1 MYGMARERT
10 TGTRTGKTR
19 FAAYLDAI
27 AAVLGD
33 VRRAASARAYCTGLL
48 LPGERKS
55 VEPMAARIEPGR
67 VQAKHQSLHH
77 VVAKAEWD
85 DAALLAAVRAQ
96 VLPAIE
102 RHGPVA
108 YWIIDDTS
116 FPKQGRHSVGV
127 ARQYCGELGKQD
139 NCQVAVS
146 LYVAND
152 HASLPIAY
160 RLYLPETWAEDPA
173 RRAKAGIPEEVGFAT
188 KTAIVLGQIRQALA
202 DGVPEGLVLGG
213 AGYGDETGFRVG
225 VDALGLRYVLGVRPG
240 TTVWPPGTGPRP
252 PPAAFPPAAL
262 AEPLQPPPVP
272 WSGRG
277 RPPIRLRRGPENQPV
292 ALKPLA
298 ESLAPRAWRKVT
310 WREGTRA
317 GLSSRF
323 AALRVR
329 PAHRDTLRSEPW
341 PEAWLLIEWPAG
353 AHEPSKYWLSNLP
366 PRIALKRLVH
376 TAKARWRI
384 ERDYQELKQEIGL
397 GHYEGRGWRGFHHH
411 ASLSIAAY
419 GFLVAER
426 CLFPPQ
432 ARFTRERI
440 GAPALP
446 QGFQPRGAAH
456 PA

>member
-1 MYGMARERT
+1 MAQERT
-10 TGTRTGKTR
+10 KGSQSGEAR
-19 FAAYLDAI
+19 FAAYLEAI
-27 AAVLGD
+27 TAGLGD
-33 VRRAASARAYCTGLL
+33 VRRAASARTYCTGLL

-55 VEPMAARIEPGR
+55 IEPMAARIEPGR

-85 DAALLAAVRAQ
+85 DATMLAAVRAR

-116 FPKQGRHSVGV
+116 FPKQGSHSVGV
-127 ARQYCGELGKQD
+127 ARQYCGVLGKQD
-139 NCQVAVS
+139 SCQVAVS
-146 LYVAND
+146 LSVAND

-160 RLYLPETWAEDPA
+160 RLYLPETWAEDPG
-173 RRAKAGIPEEVGFAT
+173 RRAKAGVPAEIGFAT
-188 KTAIVLGQIRQALA
+188 KPQIALGQIRQALA
-202 DGVPEGLVLGG
+202 DSVPVGTVLGD
-213 AGYGDETGFRVG
+213 AGYGDETDFRAG
-225 VDALGLRYVLGVRPG
+225 VDALGLHYVLGVRPG
-240 TTVWPPGTGPRP
+240 TTVWPPGTGPL
-252 PPAAFPPAAL
+252 PPA
-262 AEPLQPPPVP
+262 P

-277 RPPIRLRRGPENQPV
+277 RLPTRLRRGPQNQPV

-298 ESLAPRAWRKVT
+298 ESLPPRAWRTVT

-317 GLSSRF
+317 ALTSRF
-323 AALRVR
+323 AVLRVR
-329 PAHRDTLRSEPW
+329 PAHRDTRRSEPW
-341 PEAWLLIEWPAG
+341 PEEWLLIEWPAG
-353 AHEPSKYWLSNLP
+353 ADEPTKYWLSNLP
-366 PRIALKRLVH
+366 PRTALKRLVH
-376 TAKARWRI
+376 IAKARWLI

-411 ASLSIAAY
+411 ASFCIAAY

-426 CLFPPQ
+426 CLFPPR
-432 ARFTRERI
+432 ARFARAGI

-446 QGFQPRGAAH
+446 EGFQPRGAAH